1 MSSAKSDG
9 ASTLQDTS
17 GPDSPTHRALTSALR
32 QADRA
37 RRAEAVRLR
46 QRAALIELMAQTM
59 ADLHISMSE
68 LGEARRACGSG
79 TQPSA
84 SRP

>member
-9 ASTLQDTS
+9 TSTLQDTS
-17 GPDSPTHRALTSALR
+17 GPDSPTHRALVGALR

-37 RRAEAVRLR
+37 RRAEAARLR
-46 QRAALIELMAQTM
+46 QRAALLELMAQAM

-68 LGEARRACGSG
+68 LSEARRAFGGG
-79 TQPSA
+79 TQPPA
-84 SRP
+84 SRI